1 MNCSDGVV
9 EFWGRY
15 LHGHRRGPG
24 LGAGARTP
32 RIQLL
37 DKSAAQLIA
46 TSQMPIGVLFLRDG
60 EGLLVRRTGNVPL
73 KHVFRRTFHCGL
85 AHLAE
90 PVSVPVSGSVEM
102 LVLVVS
108 HTPDPADLTG
118 LLPKVGYGPGS
129 PENRSSRHTQPSA
142 KKFGCHGSTVRL
154 KCTIHISEQQ
164 TQT

>member
-1 MNCSDGVV
+1 M
-9 EFWGRY
+9 
-15 LHGHRRGPG
+15 
-24 LGAGARTP
+24 
-32 RIQLL
+32 
-37 DKSAAQLIA
+37 
-46 TSQMPIGVLFLRDG
+46 
-60 EGLLVRRTGNVPL
+60 RRTGNVPL

-154 KCTIHISEQQ
+154 KCPIHISEQQ
-164 TQT
+164 DANLGNAPPSSGPIRCAGLGLEQLREARRRVRE